1 MFLLKKYAPGASQ
14 GMFLLKKRLPD
25 VLQGKCL
32 LQKGTPDVLQ
42 GKCLLQKDTSDASQ
56 EIYRSKKCSP
66 VTFQV
71 ISTLKKY
78 TYPIY
83 IHPIIR
89 LIR

>member
-1 MFLLKKYAPGASQ
+1 MSLLKKCTSDAFQDMFLLKKY
-14 GMFLLKKRLPD
+14 
-25 VLQGKCL
+25 V
-32 LQKGTPDVLQ
+32 PDVLQ

>member
-1 MFLLKKYAPGASQ
+1 MFLLKKYTPAVSQ

-32 LQKGTPDVLQ
+32 LQKG
-42 GKCLLQKDTSDASQ
+42 TSDASQ

-78 TYPIY
+78 TYPNLFI
-83 IHPIIR
+83 
-89 LIR
+89 L

>member
-1 MFLLKKYAPGASQ
+1 
-14 GMFLLKKRLPD
+14 MFLLKKRLPA

-32 LQKGTPDVLQ
+32 LQKRTPDASQDMFLLKKYVPDVLH
-42 GKCLLQKDTSDASQ
+42 GKCLLQKDTPDASQ